1 MTDKQIE
8 AVGTA
13 EDIARAAYQAG
24 FGDGWSAARMV
35 IEVLAQDEKQN
46 GGAYGADAMLQAL
59 DKSRAKG
66 LEMLGRPP
74 VVKQV
79 PVVPGTS
86 AVN

>member
-13 EDIARAAYQAG
+13 EDIARAAYRAG
-24 FGDGWSAARMV
+24 FIDGYEAARMV
-35 IEVLAQDEKQN
+35 IAVLSQDEREN
-46 GGAYGADAMLQAL
+46 GGAYGADAMLRAL

-74 VVKQV
+74 VVRQI
-79 PVVPGTS
+79 PVTEGPRTI
-86 AVN
+86 N

>member
-13 EDIARAAYQAG
+13 EDIARAAYRAG
-24 FGDGWSAARMV
+24 FNDGYEAARMV
-35 IEVLAQDEKQN
+35 IEVMAQDEREN

-59 DKSRAKG
+59 DRARAKAA
-66 LEMLGRPP
+66 EMVGRPP

-79 PVVPGTS
+79 PVVEGPNS
-86 AVN
+86 IN

>member
-8 AVGTA
+8 AVGGVNDVTQ
-13 EDIARAAYQAG
+13 AAYQAG
-24 FGDGWSAARMV
+24 FSDGYEAARMV
-35 IEVLAQDEKQN
+35 IEVMAQDERES

-74 VVKQV
+74 VVRRV

>member
-1 MTDKQIE
+1 MANTQIE

-35 IEVLAQDEKQN
+35 IEVLAQDEREN

-59 DKSRAKG
+59 DRARAKAA
-66 LEMLGRPP
+66 EMMGRPP
-74 VVKQV
+74 VVRRV

>member
-24 FGDGWSAARMV
+24 FGDGWSAAV

>member
-13 EDIARAAYQAG
+13 EDIARAAYRAG
-24 FGDGWSAARMV
+24 FSDGYEAARMV
-35 IEVLAQDEKQN
+35 IEVMDQDEREN

-59 DKSRAKG
+59 DRARAKAAEMMG
-66 LEMLGRPP
+66 RHLEL
-74 VVKQV
+74 KQV

>member
-59 DKSRAKG
+59 DKTA
-66 LEMLGRPP
+66 LGSFTCFAP
-74 VVKQV
+74 VS
-79 PVVPGTS
+79 PTGAILFRS
-86 AVN
+86 FHL